1 MGRRHTAAWRQVTLL
16 NEAVPP
22 QVELPSEIR
31 RDVVRALA
39 ELLLAHLSVD
49 AARSLEGLDESEDQS

>member
-1 MGRRHTAAWRQVTLL
+1 MGRPHNARWRQVTLL

-22 QVELPSEIR
+22 PVELPTDIR
-31 RDVVRALA
+31 RDVVSALA

-49 AARSLEGLDESEDQS
+49 AAPGVEAIDESEDRS